1 MVLRS
6 EKGFTLIEMIC
17 ILVILGIVSSI
28 AIPKYIDLTQEAKN
42 RAALMAVADGKSRL
56 SRQYAKLFL
65 EVGTPP
71 TVTDIMAVVTTNA
84 GDDYQL
90 NFASTGPAS
99 IRISAAGRGPNRGT
113 SSGTW
118 YLP

>member
-6 EKGFTLIEMIC
+6 EEGFTLIEIIA
-17 ILVILGIVSSI
+17 ILVILGILSAI
-28 AIPKYIDLTQEAKN
+28 AVPRYIGVTQEAQN
-42 RAALMAVADGKSRL
+42 RAVLMAVAEGKSRL
-56 SRQYAKLFL
+56 STQYARLFL

-71 TVTDIMAVVTTNA
+71 TVTDILAVVTTNA
-84 GDDYQL
+84 GVDYQL
-90 NFASTGPAS
+90 SFASTGPAS
-99 IRISAAGRGPNRGT
+99 IRISAAGREPNRAM